1 MDLLNHQ
8 IDNHSV
14 NDSQIDK
21 PNVLYQREEINA
33 ISCVNSLSQPT
44 SPENLT
50 KDILHFHSTFHRK
63 KKI

>member
-21 PNVLYQREEINA
+21 PNVLYQREKINT
-33 ISCVNSLSQPT
+33 ISCVNSLPQPCQK
-44 SPENLT
+44 T
-50 KDILHFHSTFHRK
+50 KYYIFILH
-63 KKI
+63 